1 MTAPPAV
8 RHASRMPLFSSLA
21 GYDRSWLRGD
31 VLASIH
37 HELGA
42 KGVALWLA
50 GVRGGLLEMLVRSGL
65 ADAVGRA
72 HLYRNVEDATGD
84 VSA

>member
-1 MTAPPAV
+1 
-8 RHASRMPLFSSLA
+8 MPLFSSLA

-31 VLASIH
+31 VLA
-37 HELGA
+37 A
-42 KGVALWLA
+42 
-50 GVRGGLLEMLVRSGL
+50 GLLDMLVRSGL